1 MPIRFY
7 QDLQVWKEARV
18 LASHVYRVT
27 SRFPTHERY
36 GLALQLRRAVVS
48 IPSNIAEGNGSG
60 FRATYARHVAT
71 AHGSLME
78 LETQLLIASDL
89 EYLGHGELASLMQGA
104 ERIGVMLRSLLAA
117 LRQPI

>member
-7 QDLQVWKEARV
+7 QDLQVWKEART
-18 LASHVYRVT
+18 LASRIYRST
-27 SRFPTHERY
+27 THFPPQERY
-36 GLALQLRRAVVS
+36 GLALQLRRAAVS

-60 FRATYARHVAT
+60 FRAAYARHVAI

-89 EYLGHGELASLMQGA
+89 DYVTQDELEPLMKSS
-104 ERIGVMLRSLLAA
+104 ERIGVMLRSLLGA
-117 LRQPI
+117 LRRRK